1 MTLGEKLVGLRQSS
15 GLSQDRL
22 AEMLG
27 VSRQAVS
34 KWERDEAKPDIDNI
48 IKLSNIYN
56 VTIDYLLKENQ
67 EEMQN
72 EKHESIQANH
82 GSSIFQ
88 DVLTFIKKKWYWLGY
103 VIAAWGI
110 IDIFKAII
118 GNIMWRSFT
127 SSIIGYDMSGAQ
139 IDITSSA
146 TELIESNL
154 ATDPLIGSVMNVS
167 SYALW
172 YPILIG
178 VLKSAVGVIIVIYG
192 RRYVKNLKAKA
203 YN

>member
-1 MTLGEKLVGLRQSS
+1 MS
-15 GLSQDRL
+15 
-22 AEMLG
+22 
-27 VSRQAVS
+27 
-34 KWERDEAKPDIDNI
+34 
-48 IKLSNIYN
+48 
-56 VTIDYLLKENQ
+56 IDYLLKENQ

-110 IDIFKAII
+110 IDIFKAKIA
-118 GNIMWRSFT
+118 NIMWTSFT
-127 SSIIGYDMSGAQ
+127 TSIIGYDMSGAQ